1 MHKKGCRC
9 ERIFANI
16 GCCSKRF
23 WDFAI
28 LNCSRGQT
36 IFFVTFGSAEVL
48 GQAKR
53 NKFRVL
59 CTRKWKEKVNFP
71 FAFLSILRNFA
82 T

>member
-9 ERIFANI
+9 ERSFANI

-36 IFFVTFGSAEVL
+36 VFVTL
-48 GQAKR
+48 H
-53 NKFRVL
+53 
-59 CTRKWKEKVNFP
+59 NFLDKP
-71 FAFLSILRNFA
+71 SDTGFESYVHGNGKKK
-82 T
+82 